1 MPKQALPKASLPT
14 PSGQSST
21 KAFSFRP
28 SITPTM
34 IGKDFAAPDPLARLL
49 EFMNDERLPRM
60 TRERIAA
67 KIAPYFHPKMKP
79 IPASAAPDYFGPSAP
94 YDQADSY
101 ENSAQSA
108 ESLERY
114 RLKFARLRAEL
125 ALDPGLAS
133 ASKAGRRR
141 F

>member
-1 MPKQALPKASLPT
+1 
-14 PSGQSST
+14 
-21 KAFSFRP
+21 
-28 SITPTM
+28 M

-49 EFMNDERLPRM
+49 EFMNDERLPPM
-60 TRERIAA
+60 TRQRIAA
-67 KIAPYFHPKMKP
+67 TIAPYFHPRLKP

-94 YDQADSY
+94 HDRGAPY
-101 ENSAQSA
+101 ENSVQTA

-141 F
+141 S